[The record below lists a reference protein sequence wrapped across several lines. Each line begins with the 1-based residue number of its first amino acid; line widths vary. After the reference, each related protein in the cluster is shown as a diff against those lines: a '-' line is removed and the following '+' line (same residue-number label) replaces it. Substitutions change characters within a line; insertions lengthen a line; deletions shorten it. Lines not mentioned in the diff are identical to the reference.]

1 MQAVSFSQERS
12 NSDSKTEVVGNN
24 CLLGQIAS
32 FIENLH
38 LSYDEV
44 VNQIPYRNLVI
55 MQKDKLH
62 TAYGE
67 VMEEMSEEEFFKRKG
82 NNPLK

>member
-1 MQAVSFSQERS
+1 LQAVSFSQERS
-12 NSDSKTEVVGNN
+12 KSDSKTEVIGNN

-32 FIENLH
+32 FMENLH

>member
-12 NSDSKTEVVGNN
+12 KSDSKTEVIGNS

>member
-1 MQAVSFSQERS
+1 LQAVSFSQERCS
-12 NSDSKTEVVGNN
+12 TDSKATVVGNVT
-24 CLLGQIAS
+24 LLGQIAT
-32 FIENLH
+32 FMEVLH

-44 VNQIPYRNLVI
+44 VFKIPYRNLII

-67 VMEEMSEEEFFKRKG
+67 VMEEVSEEEFFKRKG

>member
-12 NSDSKTEVVGNN
+12 KSDSKTEVIGNS

-44 VNQIPYRNLVI
+44 VYKIPYRNLVI

-62 TAYGE
+62 TVYGE
-67 VMEEMSEEEFFKRKG
+67 VMEEVSEEEFFKRKG